1 MGKILVKAPRQQTMV
16 DSQGNVQFMY
26 GGGEGR
32 KSTIPARLAAYLGKI
47 AGGALGAA
55 GNHKSLMSLI
65 GGIQGG
71 AATGEQ
77 AGRSLID
84 SNPVTIG
91 YRALIDRLNR
101 PKKRTPQQVYADE
114 KKIERRRQMI
124 RRDVRRELARQDSK
138 NPYEEAAET
147 TRGTVGDVVRGTV
160 GVKGQRVENPTNL
173 SAAALTPTPR
183 LETPETT
190 VTNPGPA
197 ADNKTGVA
205 AGHEPVT
212 PDLAI
217 KPNEQGRYP
226 TAEEIKQMIMEEN
239 AQKGGQQ
246 FGQAS
251 QLPPPEVPA

>member
-1 MGKILVKAPRQQTMV
+1 
-16 DSQGNVQFMY
+16 
-26 GGGEGR
+26 
-32 KSTIPARLAAYLGKI
+32 
-47 AGGALGAA
+47 
-55 GNHKSLMSLI
+55 
-65 GGIQGG
+65 
-71 AATGEQ
+71 
-77 AGRSLID
+77 
-84 SNPVTIG
+84 
-91 YRALIDRLNR
+91 LNR